1 VNSTVSVLSKN
12 HHELGLSPTNGII
25 VHWNSHFYPVTGG
38 IPAYIETVC
47 RNVRSFEHVILTS
60 GVRGTNRVEVFSD
73 LARVVRVPPNDILRF
88 PPRGWGG
95 ELVVPIASMADVVR
109 ATRQR
114 KFIRALSPRLVN
126 IHDIEWN
133 LFQLGTFAGGD
144 LASKSAARLY
154 SPIKGLPNLLTKHFV
169 FESEFSSSNLRAW
182 ERRLTLQFR
191 TVVCVDRGVRE
202 TVQSWV
208 DASKSEAEV
217 LFIPNSIDTRLYLP
231 AAMPTSDRLQ
241 VAFAGRL
248 DRVRGE
254 GLLLEF
260 LEHLPGFVEFHGAI
274 AADERRFADLAR
286 RFRSDRIH
294 LYRNLP
300 QSKMPGFLSKVQV
313 LFNPLVVGYGVSRVT
328 LEGMATG
335 RCVLMTGQGDR
346 YPLVTDE
353 TGLTC
358 APNLEAILSALK
370 QLHRTPE
377 TIETIGRR
385 ARRRIEEE
393 FSNEKVLPRLEEV
406 HESVA
411 LNA

>member
-1 VNSTVSVLSKN
+1 
-12 HHELGLSPTNGII
+12 
-25 VHWNSHFYPVTGG
+25 
-38 IPAYIETVC
+38 
-47 RNVRSFEHVILTS
+47 
-60 GVRGTNRVEVFSD
+60 
-73 LARVVRVPPNDILRF
+73 
-88 PPRGWGG
+88 
-95 ELVVPIASMADVVR
+95 
-109 ATRQR
+109 
-114 KFIRALSPRLVN
+114 
-126 IHDIEWN
+126 
-133 LFQLGTFAGGD
+133 
-144 LASKSAARLY
+144 
-154 SPIKGLPNLLTKHFV
+154 
-169 FESEFSSSNLRAW
+169 
-182 ERRLTLQFR
+182 
-191 TVVCVDRGVRE
+191 
-202 TVQSWV
+202 
-208 DASKSEAEV
+208 
-217 LFIPNSIDTRLYLP
+217 
-231 AAMPTSDRLQ
+231 MPTSDRLQ

-358 APNLEAILSALK
+358 PPNLEAILSALR

-385 ARRRIEEE
+385 ARRVRPDRRHRPRIARPGYVRGAGQRRHPLRRDAADSWLVTQVSTLLGN
-393 FSNEKVLPRLEEV
+393 FVNPVPAPAGA
-406 HESVA
+406 HCG
-411 LNA
+411 